1 MQQVFSHKRTGIDRT
16 AVSRRKIHWLRI
28 SYWVGAVVDGLWV
41 IPMLSPQI
49 GGALYGI
56 KDFNP
61 GGDYRYA
68 MGVGAALMLGWT
80 VLLLWADRKPVE
92 RRGVLLL
99 TICPVKVCLD
109 LASLYLV
116 AYGYLSWDKWAL
128 SEVQSAV
135 LYVLFIYSYVNSSSL
150 ARETKE
156 NQ

>member
-1 MQQVFSHKRTGIDRT
+1 MKPVLSHKWAEINRSTS
-16 AVSRRKIHWLRI
+16 AKRKTHWLRV
-28 SYWVGAVVDGLWV
+28 SYWVGAVIDGLWI
-41 IPMLSPQI
+41 IPMLFPQI
-49 GGALYGI
+49 AGALYGI

-116 AYGYLSWDKWAL
+116 AYGYLSWDKWAI
-128 SEVQSAV
+128 SEIQSAV
-135 LYVLFIYSYVNSSSL
+135 LYVLFIYSYVNSASL
-150 ARETKE
+150 VRETGRT
-156 NQ
+156 Q